1 MWNFH
6 YHFMFTLSIHLFFAF
21 QHLLFLIMAIKGS
34 FAKTIANEVGIVFH
48 HVGIVL
54 LMRWASYFTMLASCQ
69 FFSVRPSEISPCT
82 ALKNWV
88 LHNMSFTQTK
98 WNEKY
103 NNNQAFK
110 RTMENQPNNQTLLK
124 KHYGK
129 STQLIKNCTAQLHL
143 FAFTKLARLLGRRT
157 LQWRSSLQD
166 KVLCSKVAA
175 KRVEEKQVS
184 VVRSLWDKSPNLLIE
199 QLERFF
205 RIDSSQLISQ
215 INT

>member
-1 MWNFH
+1 
-6 YHFMFTLSIHLFFAF
+6 
-21 QHLLFLIMAIKGS
+21 
-34 FAKTIANEVGIVFH
+34 
-48 HVGIVL
+48 
-54 LMRWASYFTMLASCQ
+54 
-69 FFSVRPSEISPCT
+69 
-82 ALKNWV
+82 
-88 LHNMSFTQTK
+88 
-98 WNEKY
+98 
-103 NNNQAFK
+103 
-110 RTMENQPNNQTLLK
+110 MENQPNNQTLLK